1 MITSKNLLKRIVN
14 IFLQEDCSHFIF
26 VVFFHKTCVYLVSL
40 AIEIYKFQAAL
51 IPPIKSDLFVTRE
64 NNHNSR
70 NFQELES
77 SHKRTVKFG
86 TKTSSNRGPQ
96 IWNLIPE
103 DLGHWKHQINLKKK
117 LRNGRMMRVHVECA
131 KRTFN
136 MLALLTKKL

>member
-1 MITSKNLLKRIVN
+1 M
-14 IFLQEDCSHFIF
+14 
-26 VVFFHKTCVYLVSL
+26 SL

-64 NNHNSR
+64 NNYNSR

-86 TKTSSNRGPQ
+86 TKTSSYRGPQ

-103 DLGHWKHQINLKKK
+103 DLGHWKH
-117 LRNGRMMRVHVECA
+117 
-131 KRTFN
+131 
-136 MLALLTKKL
+136 